1 MESFFIHLY
10 SKTILHYFLLS
21 NEQKVTRDEK
31 RLTSNE
37 QKVMS
42 NEQKLTTNKQ
52 KVSPPQNITHYWEK
66 KSYYCENKGEKML
79 KEEESIEI
87 LNILGLIENI

>member
-66 KSYYCENKGEKML
+66 KVIIARIKVKKC
-79 KEEESIEI
+79 
-87 LNILGLIENI
+87 